1 MQGADF
7 IFFLQDKQNR
17 FWGLNSSG
25 NVVLNANPY
34 PLVFSPDGWEEIG
47 IKNVRNKKYWAIDRS
62 VSLAFKYVEDAAKIL
77 KYIFYI
83 KGVEESVYLTICEQR
98 LKYEENVSYGY
109 WYKQVFKSEID
120 LSTYQHNGAEV
131 TCNTLEDGLAKH
143 LKANENTVYE
153 LDMDT
158 VVKLDGIDLIEKTT
172 FTLLDD
178 LPISN
183 ANYGASFFLPFTFI
197 NKEGSST
204 GIALLSQSLENTSG
218 TSYPDRVQSQN
229 YFAVGSELNTADIDL
244 RITGQIIFTCTRQ
257 DAANGVIMRFL
268 RSSLLSS
275 HENDYQVVFESP
287 LVQANVYTVDVDV
300 TIPVSPG
307 ERIYFE
313 GVLGL
318 TGTETIFEFNQGSNL
333 TCEYTNRYQTTY
345 IYAKRPQDVFAELIN
360 KISEGEY
367 TADECPYFG
376 ELQNWNKVFASGD
389 AIRGIEGAKLKIS
402 LSLFFE
408 FWDTYDSVGFR
419 EFYKKVLFDRKA
431 ALTNNTDLINLGEAS
446 KLVLRFDNS
455 FSYNELAVGYPDVK
469 NESGMLNGKN
479 EVNTT
484 FNFTLGTTKTPR
496 KEEKVSK
503 IKVSCYD
510 IENIRIEGAGKDTTD
525 RKSDNDVYALHIS
538 NTLIE
543 ASGDTPAHYELNRE
557 YNTYVSGVDQI
568 SSVFNLIF
576 SPKNCIIRSGD
587 FIHSSFHKCDNK
599 KFKFVSADRNDAM
612 EYING
617 STVIIEKADVL
628 IGGLADPFFTPVS
641 LEIEI
646 DAPEDLLDL
655 LDADPTK
662 GFEFTF
668 EGDTYKGISVENSI
682 NPKTNKKQTYKLLNH
697 PDNNLSKLINYY
709 G

>member
-77 KYIFYI
+77 KYIFYV

-120 LSTYQHNGAEV
+120 LSTYQHNGADV

-153 LDMDT
+153 LDLDT
-158 VVKLDGIDLIEKTT
+158 VVKLDGIVLKSSINFLSISEFHSALVSDYNLLWLPVAYVGTDGTT
-172 FTLLDD
+172 PNTAGLSATHEEWNGTSSHDDNRYLD
-178 LPISN
+178 N
-183 ANYGASFFLPFTFI
+183 FFLTATDTVTVNI
-197 NKEGSST
+197 KATITATLRS
-204 GIALLSQSLENTSG
+204 GISLELYIKNSNGTRTQLFILNSDNPATTSPFVKEQ
-218 TSYPDRVQSQN
+218 TY
-229 YFAVGSELNTADIDL
+229 DIDVNVNMVADEKL
-244 RITGQIIFTCTRQ
+244 YLI
-257 DAANGVIMRFL
+257 
-268 RSSLLSS
+268 S
-275 HENDYQVVFESP
+275 EVVESP
-287 LVQANVYTVDVDV
+287 L
-300 TIPVSPG
+300 IPGVGSG
-307 ERIYFE
+307 EYQ
-313 GVLGL
+313 
-318 TGTETIFEFNQGSNL
+318 EFSFSIKS
-333 TCEYTNRYQTTY
+333 EERFRTTY
-345 IYAKRPQDVFAELIN
+345 IYAKRPQDVFAELIS

-376 ELQNWNKVFASGD
+376 ELQNWNKVFTSGD

-408 FWDTYDSVGFR
+408 FWDTYDAVGFR
-419 EFYKKVLFDRKA
+419 EFDKKVLFDRKA

-496 KEEKVSK
+496 KDEKVSK